1 MYVNPLTSICENAP
15 EGLREIY
22 QSICNSLTGDNYT
35 KMITQHVGDEPPGD
49 EDYYNM
55 VEEEIIK
62 ATGSGR
68 NPNAAAWDP
77 EKTELHRIVNRLLAL
92 EDRRALPVRPVEP
105 AVPHKGSCL
114 HSGRRMPPCGPLP
127 STW

>member
-1 MYVNPLTSICENAP
+1 
-15 EGLREIY
+15 
-22 QSICNSLTGDNYT
+22 
-35 KMITQHVGDEPPGD
+35 MITQHVGDEPPGD

-77 EKTELHRIVNRLLAL
+77 EKTELHRIVNQLLAL
-92 EDRRALPVRPVEP
+92 EDRRVKGTAKLGSTRLFIVVWKMSSLPF
-105 AVPHKGSCL
+105 
-114 HSGRRMPPCGPLP
+114 
-127 STW
+127 